1 MPSGEPE
8 SEDLSAH
15 VFTTAPRD
23 QGANTERLRR
33 APFPPHPRSCPSHR
47 SVSHGEKPRRAS
59 VRRRLAFWPLLVLLV
74 LATLG
79 SLVASLAFGSER
91 IPVGEVVGAVSDR
104 FAGRDAGRWDVI
116 VWELRMPRAL
126 LAVVVGAG
134 LAVAGVGMQTL
145 VRNPLAD
152 PFLLGISSGA
162 SVGATAVITTGFLGG
177 LGIYAVST
185 GALLGAVGSA
195 LLVWLVATAQGGL
208 TPLRLVLS
216 GVVLSSGLSAIASF
230 LVFLSGD
237 PRAAN
242 SVMFW
247 MLGSVGGA
255 TWEKL
260 WIPAVLVALL
270 GAGMLALHRWMDALA
285 AGPDTASALGV
296 NVAAMRTTLFVGLAV
311 LVGVLVAVSGGIG
324 FVGLIV
330 PHAARLV
337 VGARHRVVL
346 PVAALGGGLFL
357 LWVDVVAR
365 LAVRPQ
371 EIPLG
376 VVTGVVGAP
385 LFLLLMGRGRY
396 RFGGQQ

>member
-1 MPSGEPE
+1 VT
-8 SEDLSAH
+8 H
-15 VFTTAPRD
+15 R
-23 QGANTERLRR
+23 GAARTRT
-33 APFPPHPRSCPSHR
+33 
-47 SVSHGEKPRRAS
+47 
-59 VRRRLAFWPLLVLLV
+59 RRRLAFWPLV
-74 LATLG
+74 LALA
-79 SLVASLAFGSER
+79 LAWVASAVLSLAFGSER
-91 IPVGEVVGAVSDR
+91 IPVGDVTSTVTDR
-104 FAGRDAGRWDVI
+104 FTGDHRGTWDII

-126 LAVVVGAG
+126 MALVVGAG
-134 LAVAGVGMQTL
+134 LAVAGAGMQTL

-152 PFLLGISSGA
+152 PYLLGISSGA
-162 SVGATAVITTGFLGG
+162 SVGATAAITTGVLGG
-177 LGIYAVST
+177 LGTYAVSG
-185 GALLGAVGSA
+185 GALLGAIGSA
-195 LLVWLVATAQGGL
+195 LLVFLVATAQGGL
-208 TPLRLVLS
+208 TPLRLVLT

-230 LVFLSGD
+230 LVFLAD
-237 PRAAN
+237 DARAAN
-242 SVMFW
+242 SVLFW

-260 WIPAVLVALL
+260 WAPAVLVVVL
-270 GAGMLALHRWMDALA
+270 GAAMLSMHRWLDALA
-285 AGPDTASALGV
+285 AGPETASALGV
-296 NVAAMRTTLFVGLAV
+296 NVPALRTGLFIGLAV

-357 LWVDVVAR
+357 LWVDVLAR

-385 LFLLLMGRGRY
+385 LFLLLMGRGTY
-396 RFGGQQ
+396 KYGGER

>member
-1 MPSGEPE
+1 M
-8 SEDLSAH
+8 
-15 VFTTAPRD
+15 
-23 QGANTERLRR
+23 
-33 APFPPHPRSCPSHR
+33 
-47 SVSHGEKPRRAS
+47 SHGRKVRDPS
-59 VRRRLAFWPLLVLLV
+59 VRRRLPVVPLVLVLLA
-74 LATLG
+74 ATVA
-79 SLVASLAFGSER
+79 SVVASLAFGSEA
-91 IPVGEVVGAVSDR
+91 IPLGEVVGAVTDR
-104 FAGRDAGRWDVI
+104 FTGAEPGRWDVI
-116 VWELRMPRAL
+116 VWELRLPRAL

-134 LAVAGVGMQTL
+134 LALAGAGMQTL

-162 SVGATAVITTGFLGG
+162 SVGATAVITTGALAG

-185 GALLGAVGSA
+185 GALLGAVASA

-230 LVFLSGD
+230 LVFLSDD

-260 WIPAVLVALL
+260 WIPALLAALL
-270 GAGMLALHRWMDALA
+270 GGAMLAIHRWLDALA
-285 AGPDTASALGV
+285 AGPETAASLGV
-296 NVAAMRTTLFVGLAV
+296 DVAVLRTTLYVGLAV

-337 VGARHRVVL
+337 VGARHRAVL
-346 PVAALGGGLFL
+346 PVAAIGGGLFL
-357 LWVDVVAR
+357 LWVDVLAR
-365 LAVRPQ
+365 MAVRPQ

-385 LFLLLMGRGRY
+385 LFLLLMGRGQY
-396 RFGGQQ
+396 RFGSER

>member
-1 MPSGEPE
+1 MP
-8 SEDLSAH
+8 
-15 VFTTAPRD
+15 
-23 QGANTERLRR
+23 
-33 APFPPHPRSCPSHR
+33 
-47 SVSHGEKPRRAS
+47 
-59 VRRRLAFWPLLVLLV
+59 FWPLVVVLVLL
-74 LATLG
+74 L
-79 SLVASLAFGSER
+79 LVSVVVSLAFGSEP
-91 IPVGEVVGAVSDR
+91 IPVGEVVTTVTDR
-104 FAGRDAGRWDVI
+104 FTGDEPGRWDVI
-116 VWELRMPRAL
+116 VWELRLPRAL

-134 LAVAGVGMQTL
+134 LAVAGAGMQTL

-152 PFLLGISSGA
+152 PYLLGISSGA
-162 SVGATAVITTGFLGG
+162 SVGATAVITTGVLGA
-177 LGIYAVST
+177 LGIYAIST
-185 GALLGAVGSA
+185 GALLGAIASA
-195 LLVWLVATAQGGL
+195 VLVWLVATAQGGL
-208 TPLRLVLS
+208 TPLRLVLT

-230 LVFLSGD
+230 LVFLSDD

-255 TWEKL
+255 TWIKL
-260 WIPAVLVALL
+260 WIPALVVAIAAL
-270 GAGMLALHRWMDALA
+270 AMLAIHRWMDALA
-285 AGPDTASALGV
+285 AGPETAAALGV
-296 NVAAMRTTLFVGLAV
+296 NVAGLRITLFVGLAV

-357 LWVDVVAR
+357 LWVDVLAR

-385 LFLLLMGRGRY
+385 LFLLLMGRGQY
-396 RFGGQQ
+396 RFGGER

>member
-1 MPSGEPE
+1 VETTSRETLSPRHVRDRRRRVPFVPLVAGLLLASA
-8 SEDLSAH
+8 LSA
-15 VFTTAPRD
+15 
-23 QGANTERLRR
+23 
-33 APFPPHPRSCPSHR
+33 
-47 SVSHGEKPRRAS
+47 
-59 VRRRLAFWPLLVLLV
+59 
-74 LATLG
+74 
-79 SLVASLAFGSER
+79 VASLAFGSER
-91 IPVGEVVGAVSDR
+91 IPLGEVIAAVGDR
-104 FAGRDAGRWDVI
+104 LRGDTLGKWDVI
-116 VWELRMPRAL
+116 VWELRVPRAL
-126 LAVVVGAG
+126 LALAVGAG

-162 SVGATAVITTGFLGG
+162 SVGATAAITTGALAG
-177 LGIYAVST
+177 LGTYAVSG

-208 TPLRLVLS
+208 TPIRLVLS

-230 LVFLSGD
+230 LVFMSDD
-237 PRAAN
+237 PRAAD

-255 TWEKL
+255 SWEKL
-260 WIPAVLVALL
+260 WLPAALALL
-270 GAGMLALHRWMDALA
+270 LGLGMLALHRWLDAMA
-285 AGPDTASALGV
+285 AGPETAAALGV
-296 NVAAMRTTLFVGLAV
+296 NVAALRTTLFVALAV

-330 PHAARLV
+330 PHAARLL

-346 PVAALGGGLFL
+346 PVAALGGGVFL
-357 LWVDVVAR
+357 LWVDVLAR
-365 LAVRPQ
+365 LVARPQ

-385 LFLLLMGRGRY
+385 LFLLLLGRGQY
-396 RFGGQQ
+396 RFGGDR

>member
-1 MPSGEPE
+1 MPF
-8 SEDLSAH
+8 
-15 VFTTAPRD
+15 V
-23 QGANTERLRR
+23 
-33 APFPPHPRSCPSHR
+33 
-47 SVSHGEKPRRAS
+47 
-59 VRRRLAFWPLLVLLV
+59 PLVVVLLV
-74 LATLG
+74 ASVLSA
-79 SLVASLAFGSER
+79 VASLAFGTER
-91 IPVGEVVGAVSDR
+91 IPLGEVVAAVTDR
-104 FAGRDAGRWDVI
+104 VQGNPPGRWDVI

-126 LAVVVGAG
+126 MSLVVGAG
-134 LAVAGVGMQTL
+134 LAVAGAGMQTL

-162 SVGATAVITTGFLGG
+162 SVGATATITTGALAG
-177 LGIYAVST
+177 LGIYALST
-185 GALLGAVGSA
+185 GALLGAIGASVM
-195 LLVWLVATAQGGL
+195 VWLVATAQGGL
-208 TPLRLVLS
+208 TPIRLVLS

-230 LVFLSGD
+230 LVFASDD

-255 TWEKL
+255 SWERL
-260 WIPAVLVALL
+260 WVPAVVGLVVAV
-270 GAGMLALHRWMDALA
+270 GMLAMHRWLDALA
-285 AGPDTASALGV
+285 AGPETAASLGV
-296 NVAAMRTTLFVGLAV
+296 NVMALRAGLFVALAV

-330 PHAARLV
+330 PHAARLL

-357 LWVDVVAR
+357 LWVDVLAR
-365 LAVRPQ
+365 LVARPQ

-385 LFLLLMGRGRY
+385 LFLLLMGRSRY
-396 RFGGQQ
+396 RFGGES

>member
-1 MPSGEPE
+1 MSHGKG
-8 SEDLSAH
+8 SR
-15 VFTTAPRD
+15 APR
-23 QGANTERLRR
+23 T
-33 APFPPHPRSCPSHR
+33 
-47 SVSHGEKPRRAS
+47 
-59 VRRRLAFWPLLVLLV
+59 RRRLPFWPLV
-74 LATLG
+74 ATLTLLLLA
-79 SLVASLAFGSER
+79 SVVLSLAFGSER
-91 IPVGEVVGAVSDR
+91 IPVGEVVTTVTDR
-104 FAGRDAGRWDVI
+104 FAGEEAGRWDVI
-116 VWELRMPRAL
+116 VWELRLPRAL

-152 PFLLGISSGA
+152 PYLLGISSGA
-162 SVGATAVITTGFLGG
+162 SVGATAVITTGVLGA
-177 LGIYAVST
+177 LGIYAIST
-185 GALLGAVGSA
+185 GALLGALASA
-195 LLVWLVATAQGGL
+195 VLVWLVATAQGGL
-208 TPLRLVLS
+208 TPLRLVLT

-230 LVFLSGD
+230 LVFLSDD

-260 WIPAVLVALL
+260 WVPALL
-270 GAGMLALHRWMDALA
+270 VVVAGAAMLAIHRWMDALA
-285 AGPDTASALGV
+285 AGPDTAAALGV
-296 NVAAMRTTLFVGLAV
+296 NVAGIRAALFVGLAL

-357 LWVDVVAR
+357 LWVDVLAR

-385 LFLLLMGRGRY
+385 LFLLLMGRGQY
-396 RFGGQQ
+396 RFGGER